1 MIPKSFVLEMN
12 ALCGL
17 SLPLPSPTSV
27 INYLCVDAHPH
38 VQAHAKGCTCLEH
51 YLMSGPRK
59 EPMRMDLLN
68 TGQ

>member
-1 MIPKSFVLEMN
+1 
-12 ALCGL
+12 
-17 SLPLPSPTSV
+17 V